1 MVDLFSLQE
10 AKPKN
15 KQPDEREAST
25 IVSHAPVA
33 MSLRVWVMSGG
44 SCHIPLSH
52 FTPAEKMF
60 RDSWGWSAVTAL
72 SWGHVLSLSCLDSPS
87 HPLSPTRQSVIPYSY
102 LDLFSVHQ
110 HDVSTFSRPAL
121 YQYGAFPVGQLHTNG
136 VFPLCEDSFW
146 ATVMRFLLSLVFVF
160 LGQVFLWAVWRMSM

>member
-10 AKPKN
+10 AKPKKKNNN

-25 IVSHAPVA
+25 IVSHAPVT
-33 MSLRVWVMSGG
+33 MSLRVWVVSGG
-44 SCHIPLSH
+44 SCRIPLSH
-52 FTPAEKMF
+52 FSPAEKMS

-87 HPLSPTRQSVIPYSY
+87 HPLSPTRESVIPYSY

-110 HDVSTFSRPAL
+110 HDLSISSLPAPYKWSFSIHYVKVPFGRL
-121 YQYGAFPVGQLHTNG
+121 WCGSYLVWF
-136 VFPLCEDSFW
+136 LCF
-146 ATVMRFLLSLVFVF
+146 
-160 LGQVFLWAVWRMSM
+160 